1 MGGMCAK
8 KYFFLAGLPRCG
20 NTLFASIL
28 NQNPNIQVT
37 ANSLL
42 PEIFLALK
50 PLYQSLL
57 FKNFPDYKSLDNII
71 HNIFDNY
78 YKDWNAKY
86 IIDRSYWGTPCNL
99 EFLKALNFDLKFI
112 ILVRPVLEIL
122 ASFIKI
128 EKPLNVEKRC
138 DELMAADG
146 MVGKAILSYQALKK
160 EDCLIIP
167 YNQLTEKPVDTIK
180 KVYQFLK
187 LPLWEHRFSDLDPFN
202 IQGIY
207 YNDQVLSAPLHFI
220 KVDKIKKI
228 SYKVEEYLPVNIIK
242 KYESDYFKS
251 H

>member
-1 MGGMCAK
+1 MK

-50 PLYQSLL
+50 PLYQNLI
-57 FKNFPDYKSLDNII
+57 FKNFPDFKSLDNVI
-71 HNIFDNY
+71 HNIFNNY
-78 YKDWNAKY
+78 YKDWKAQY
-86 IIDRSYWGTPCNL
+86 IIDRSYWGTPSNL

-112 ILVRPVLEIL
+112 ILVRPILEIL
-122 ASFIKI
+122 ASFIKL

-138 DELMAADG
+138 DELMADDG
-146 MVGKAILSYQALKK
+146 MVGKALLSYHALKK
-160 EDCLIIP
+160 ENCLIIH
-167 YNQLTEKPVDTIK
+167 YNQLAEESLETIK
-180 KVYQFLK
+180 KVYQFLNI
-187 LPLWEHRFSDLDPFN
+187 PLWKHRFIDLDQLN
-202 IQGIY
+202 INGIY
-207 YNDQVLSAPLHFI
+207 YNDNVLSSPLHSI

-228 SYKVEEYLPVNIIK
+228 GYKVEEYLPVNIIK

-251 H
+251 Y

>member
-1 MGGMCAK
+1 MELK

-20 NTLFASIL
+20 NTLLASIL

-37 ANSLL
+37 SNSLL

-50 PLYQSLL
+50 PLYQSLI

-71 HNIFDNY
+71 HNIFNNY
-78 YKDWNAKY
+78 YKDWKAQY

-138 DELMAADG
+138 DELMADEG
-146 MVGKAILSYQALKK
+146 MVGKALISYYALKK
-160 EDCLIIP
+160 ENCLIIH
-167 YNQLTEKPVDTIK
+167 YNQLTEEYIDTIK

-187 LPLWEHRFSDLDPFN
+187 LPLWDHQFNDLSQFN
-202 IQGIY
+202 IEGIY
-207 YNDQVLSAPLHFI
+207 YNDKVLSSPLHSI
-220 KVDKIKKI
+220 KINKIEKI
-228 SYKVEEYLPVNIIK
+228 NYNVEEYLPINIINI
-242 KYESDYFKS
+242 SCLII

>member
-78 YKDWNAKY
+78 YKDWKAKY

-187 LPLWEHRFSDLDPFN
+187 LPLWSHHFSDLDQFN
-202 IQGIY
+202 IEGMC